1 MVSGEAKTFLRP
13 FSWMLRNR
21 FLFGITQLATEKANH
36 DKWIK
41 LVL

>member
-1 MVSGEAKTFLRP
+1 MVSGEARTFLRP
-13 FSWMLRNR
+13 SSWMLRNR

-36 DKWIK
+36 NEWKK